1 MLLAIGLGPRFHVF
15 FFVLGLP
22 IVHFAFLSVAFYL
35 DFCHFFF
42 LLLFPSRV
50 LLLYLFIKETMNK
63 IREMMN
69 NMRTIKKTMN
79 NRRLAKKNEQQ
90 IRR

>member
-1 MLLAIGLGPRFHVF
+1 
-15 FFVLGLP
+15 
-22 IVHFAFLSVAFYL
+22 
-35 DFCHFFF
+35 
-42 LLLFPSRV
+42 
-50 LLLYLFIKETMNK
+50 MNK
-63 IREMMN
+63 NREMMN

>member
-1 MLLAIGLGPRFHVF
+1 
-15 FFVLGLP
+15 
-22 IVHFAFLSVAFYL
+22 
-35 DFCHFFF
+35 
-42 LLLFPSRV
+42 V